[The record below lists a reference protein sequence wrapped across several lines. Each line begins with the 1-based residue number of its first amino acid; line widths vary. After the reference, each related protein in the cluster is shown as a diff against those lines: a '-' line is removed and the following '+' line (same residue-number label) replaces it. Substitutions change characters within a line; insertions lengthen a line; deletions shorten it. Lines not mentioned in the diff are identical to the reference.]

1 MKLRSFAFVL
11 ALLPGA
17 VVAVYAYAQD
27 NFSNAAHDNLPP
39 ILQDQSY
46 SLLDNLFP
54 LLKVEPGVQE
64 SPLRSVD
71 QYEDAV
77 RELESSHGFYDPELG
92 KELVGLGLAYR
103 TSGRH
108 GDAIEAFKRSMHVTR
123 VNEGLYTLSQ
133 LPVLDLIIAENTELE
148 DWKKLDQNYHYLCW
162 LYRRNFGDNDVR
174 LLPAVDRAARWHLRA
189 FDSLLGKRPFGHLLE
204 ADKLL
209 DQAVTIIETQYGP
222 TDSRLIDPL
231 GRLAL
236 TNYKIALYAANVED
250 VTEIRP
256 SFLTIGMDDLERWFK
271 EQRVREQ
278 VAMDSYRRG
287 KRALSRVAEI
297 YARNPELSVA
307 SHATAIAHLGDW
319 YQVFDMRY
327 RAMDQYREAY
337 TLLQNAGTPREHID
351 RLFGRPHSISDFGV
365 PPADEHKDE
374 PQQIARDRNG
384 AEHVSAYD
392 GPAAPVTPSVT
403 ASCDVTAAGEALNV
417 KILENNYD
425 TGKSSSRDLAER
437 IAKARFRP
445 RIEWGKPVKTQ
456 GFKFRVVF
464 DQPSQGKAP

>member
-17 VVAVYAYAQD
+17 VVAAYTYTQD

-64 SPLRSVD
+64 SPLRSGD

-133 LPVLDLIIAENTELE
+133 LPVLHLIIAENTELE

-174 LLPAVDRAARWHLRA
+174 LLPAVD
-189 FDSLLGKRPFGHLLE
+189 
-204 ADKLL
+204 
-209 DQAVTIIETQYGP
+209 
-222 TDSRLIDPL
+222 
-231 GRLAL
+231 
-236 TNYKIALYAANVED
+236 
-250 VTEIRP
+250 
-256 SFLTIGMDDLERWFK
+256 
-271 EQRVREQ
+271 
-278 VAMDSYRRG
+278 
-287 KRALSRVAEI
+287 
-297 YARNPELSVA
+297 
-307 SHATAIAHLGDW
+307 
-319 YQVFDMRY
+319 
-327 RAMDQYREAY
+327 
-337 TLLQNAGTPREHID
+337 
-351 RLFGRPHSISDFGV
+351 
-365 PPADEHKDE
+365 
-374 PQQIARDRNG
+374 
-384 AEHVSAYD
+384 
-392 GPAAPVTPSVT
+392 
-403 ASCDVTAAGEALNV
+403 
-417 KILENNYD
+417 
-425 TGKSSSRDLAER
+425 
-437 IAKARFRP
+437 
-445 RIEWGKPVKTQ
+445 
-456 GFKFRVVF
+456 
-464 DQPSQGKAP
+464 